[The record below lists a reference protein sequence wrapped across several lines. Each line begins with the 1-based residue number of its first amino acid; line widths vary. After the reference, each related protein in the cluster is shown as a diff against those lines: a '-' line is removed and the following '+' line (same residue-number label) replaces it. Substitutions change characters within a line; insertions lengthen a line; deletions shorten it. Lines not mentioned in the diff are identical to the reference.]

1 MEVEVIELTQPPT
14 TRTQARPD
22 LLEALSSLPS
32 HSESEPPPM
41 ITGCSSPSSS
51 LSLPAP
57 APAPVPFPVAFHI
70 EDTCERH
77 NARVTSARG
86 QMPQTGTKIG

>member
-1 MEVEVIELTQPPT
+1 MH
-14 TRTQARPD
+14 ARIQTYPD

-57 APAPVPFPVAFHI
+57 APAPVPFPAVTHT
-70 EDTCERH
+70 EDTCGRH
-77 NARVTSARG
+77 NARVTDAGRLL
-86 QMPQTGTKIG
+86 QAGTNMG